1 MEGLIGETGTVSTP
15 IAPDGKVSIH
25 GEFWNAMSDQTIEAG
40 EKVQVIGVVN
50 LKLKVKK
57 LE

>member
-1 MEGLIGETGTVSTP
+1 VGEIGTASTP

-25 GEFWNAMSDQTIEAG
+25 GEFWNAVSDQPIEAG

-50 LKLKVKK
+50 LKMKVKK

>member
-1 MEGLIGETGTVSTP
+1 VGEIGTASTP